1 MGLDAQIKL
10 LHKIDSSMLI
20 KEKRYHKHELPDL
33 DGVNGDVVM
42 RIAPGPSG
50 PLHIG
55 HTRVSILND
64 EYVHKYGGKL
74 ILRFEDTNPEK
85 IDPNAYDMI

>member
-1 MGLDAQIKL
+1 
-10 LHKIDSSMLI
+10 MLVREK
-20 KEKRYHKHELPDL
+20 KERSYQLPDL
-33 DGVNGDVVM
+33 DNVELGRVVM

-64 EYVHKYGGKL
+64 EYVK
-74 ILRFEDTNPEK
+74 R
-85 IDPNAYDMI
+85 